1 MQRFADGHDEHVRAI
16 RLTSVFCDRNSR
28 TPQLLCRY
36 FLINSVFECI
46 DDNLLTRVCD
56 LKLGKTTLLLFAS
69 ATTSVAMFA
78 FKIAHIQVWTRALR
92 SGVCA
97 RARQVRARRCINRS
111 IDTRARIWCAR
122 VRVHPHMR
130 QVMQERMAH
139 SDRLVAERTALL
151 ASLEESMGHE
161 VPV

>member
-1 MQRFADGHDEHVRAI
+1 MGTMNMCVRFGS
-16 RLTSVFCDRNSR
+16 LQYCDRNSR

-97 RARQVRARRCINRS
+97 RASSACV
-111 IDTRARIWCAR
+111 
-122 VRVHPHMR
+122 
-130 QVMQERMAH
+130 
-139 SDRLVAERTALL
+139 
-151 ASLEESMGHE
+151 SMH
-161 VPV
+161 